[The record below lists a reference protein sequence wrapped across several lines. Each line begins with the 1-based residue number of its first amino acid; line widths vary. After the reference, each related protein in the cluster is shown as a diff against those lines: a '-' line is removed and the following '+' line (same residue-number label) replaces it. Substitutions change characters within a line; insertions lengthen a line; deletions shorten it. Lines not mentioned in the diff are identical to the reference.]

1 MVPVLSGAIRSAVG
15 KLRGQ
20 EESRQWN
27 SHSQAGA
34 AVPTSRYER
43 LKAGGGVNYNDFDAE
58 GKRVTFDIIVGERE
72 NLGRGYGSDA
82 LRTLVRY
89 LFATFST
96 LEVAVIGA
104 HPVNAPIRRT
114 RAPSAPTRRRVSGA
128 RRST

>member
-1 MVPVLSGAIRSAVG
+1 MEFPFSGRSCSPNLQIR
-15 KLRGQ
+15 
-20 EESRQWN
+20 
-27 SHSQAGA
+27 A
-34 AVPTSRYER
+34 AEGR
-43 LKAGGGVNYNDFDAE
+43 GGVNYNDFDAE

-114 RAPSAPTRRRVSGA
+114 RAPSAPTRRQVSGA